1 MVRKTVQ
8 FPDCYKAYQIIYQ
21 QAEPKGQLQDGR
33 QGIVDQLNDF
43 GADADIRCP
52 MFCQVPIIMGIALI
66 VKEISV
72 SYPCKQ

>member
-8 FPDCYKAYQIIYQ
+8 FPDRYKAYQIIYQ
-21 QAEPKGQLQDGR
+21 QAEPKGQFQYGY
-33 QGIVDQLNDF
+33 QGIIDQLNDF
-43 GADADIRCP
+43 GADTYIRCP
-52 MFCQVPIIMGIALI
+52 IFCQVPIIMRIALI